1 MIANGE
7 RVLVADH
14 VEEIGGWAGTVVE
27 LCGDEG
33 EYLVE
38 FDDGIQ
44 RWIAA
49 TDVTEED
56 YP

>member
-38 FDDGIQ
+38 FDDGIR

-49 TDVTEED
+49 VDVVEES